1 MSLNPGGILSL
12 RALILCAVATGGY
25 TVNRIVKIDGLE
37 HLSVYLDGNQPNAG
51 DDSLALSAHYPQS
64 QLATMHGS
72 GRSDSGS
79 TTKSIV
85 GSLVSLAAPTVAV
98 PQKTPP
104 QRESGTAVH
113 RAGHATASRG
123 STDAAPIENLRIA
136 SWAVNG
142 FGPQQLRDPDL
153 ARILVDG
160 IRRFDVIA
168 LQQVRASER
177 DFLPTLVAMLNRDG
191 RAYDYLAGPVQGRN
205 PASPPGTLSGD
216 GEQLVFIYETT
227 RVVSDRSQ
235 LYTVA
240 DPENRLS
247 HKPLVAWFRAAQVD
261 PQRAWT
267 FSLVNMR
274 VDVSRARQEVY
285 ELPRLVSVISADG
298 RGEDDI
304 IFAGLLQA
312 DHSYLNG
319 ILGGANYWFATHDK
333 STDIYAKYQT
343 SNLIVDRRTTTEAV
357 LRGGVVDFL
366 RIHNLSISEAEKVS
380 PHLPVYAEFCPWE
393 GGHR

>member
-12 RALILCAVATGGY
+12 RALILCALAAGGY
-25 TVNRIVKIDGLE
+25 TVNRVVKIDGLE
-37 HLSVYLDGNQPNAG
+37 HLSVYLDGNQTG
-51 DDSLALSAHYPQS
+51 GSDDSLALSSVYPDS
-64 QLATMHGS
+64 QKADVPGS
-72 GRSDSGS
+72 GATESASS
-79 TTKSIV
+79 PKSIV
-85 GSLVSLAAPTVAV
+85 GSLVSLAMP
-98 PQKTPP
+98 KG
-104 QRESGTAVH
+104 ESGTPV
-113 RAGHATASRG
+113 RSAGHATSRG
-123 STDAAPIENLRIA
+123 STEQLPQAESLRIA
-136 SWAVNG
+136 SWAING
-142 FGPQQLRDPDL
+142 FGPQQLRDPEL

-177 DFLPTLVAMLNRDG
+177 DFLPNLIAMLNRNG
-191 RAYDYLAGPVQGRN
+191 RAYDYLAGPLQGRN
-205 PASPPGTLSGD
+205 PASSPGTLSGD
-216 GEQLVFIYETT
+216 GEQLVFFYDTNS
-227 RVVSDRSQ
+227 VVSDRSQ

-240 DPENRLS
+240 DPDNRLS

-285 ELPRLVSVISADG
+285 ELPRLVSVIGADG

-304 IFAGLLQA
+304 IFAGLMQA

-319 ILGGANYWFATHDK
+319 TLGDANYWFATHDK

-366 RIHNLSISEAEKVS
+366 RIHNLSISQAEKVT
-380 PHLPVYAEFCPWE
+380 PHLPVYAEFSPWE

>member
-1 MSLNPGGILSL
+1 MSLNYGGILSL
-12 RALILCAVATGGY
+12 RGLVLCAVAAGGY
-25 TVNRIVKIDGLE
+25 TVNRVVKIDGLE
-37 HLSVYLDGNQPNAG
+37 HLSVYLDGNQTGGSDN
-51 DDSLALSAHYPQS
+51 SLALSSVYPSS
-64 QLATMHGS
+64 QIAALPGS
-72 GRSDSGS
+72 GATESASS
-79 TTKSIV
+79 PKSIV
-85 GSLVSLAAPTVAV
+85 GSMISLAMP
-98 PQKTPP
+98 KG
-104 QRESGTAVH
+104 ESGTPV
-113 RAGHATASRG
+113 RPAGHATASRG
-123 STDAAPIENLRIA
+123 ATEAMPPTENLRIA
-136 SWAVNG
+136 SWAING
-142 FGPQQLRDPDL
+142 FGPQQLRDPEL

-160 IRRFDVIA
+160 IRRFDVVA

-177 DFLPTLVAMLNRDG
+177 DFLPNLVAMLNRDG
-191 RAYDYLAGPVQGRN
+191 RAYDYLAGPMQGRN

-216 GEQLVFIYETT
+216 GEQLVFFYDTAS
-227 RVVSDRSQ
+227 VVSDRSQ

-274 VDVSRARQEVY
+274 IDVSRARQEVY
-285 ELPRLVSVISADG
+285 ELPRLVSIIAADG

-304 IFAGLLQA
+304 IFAGLMQA

-319 ILGGANYWFATHDK
+319 TLGGSSYWFATHDK
-333 STDIYAKYQT
+333 STDIYAKFQT

-366 RIHNLSISEAEKVS
+366 RIHNLSISQAEKVT
-380 PHLPVYAEFCPWE
+380 PHLPIYAEFSPWE

>member
-12 RALILCAVATGGY
+12 RALALCALAVGGY
-25 TVNRIVKIDGLE
+25 TVNRVVKIDGLE
-37 HLSVYLDGNQPNAG
+37 HLSVYLDGNQPDSSEN
-51 DDSLALSAHYPQS
+51 SLALSSVYPQS
-64 QLATMHGS
+64 QIVALPDSSATETVS
-72 GRSDSGS
+72 SP
-79 TTKSIV
+79 KSIV
-85 GSLVSLAAPTVAV
+85 GSLVSLAMP
-98 PQKTPP
+98 KG
-104 QRESGTAVH
+104 ESGTPIRPV
-113 RAGHATASRG
+113 GHATVSLG
-123 STDAAPIENLRIA
+123 STEQMAPSSNLRIA
-136 SWAVNG
+136 SWAING
-142 FGPQQLRDPDL
+142 FGPQQLRDPES
-153 ARILVDG
+153 ASILVDG
-160 IRRFDVIA
+160 IRRFDIVA

-177 DFLPTLVAMLNRDG
+177 DFLPNLVAMLNRDG
-191 RAYDYLAGPVQGRN
+191 RAYDYLAGPLQGRN

-216 GEQLVFIYETT
+216 GEQLVFLYDTAS
-227 RVVSDRSQ
+227 VVSDRSQ

-240 DPENRLS
+240 DPDNRLS

-285 ELPRLVSVISADG
+285 ELPRLASVIGADG

-319 ILGGANYWFATHDK
+319 TLGGTNYWFATHDK
-333 STDIYAKYQT
+333 STDVYAKYQT

-366 RIHNLSISEAEKVS
+366 RIHNLSISQAEKVT
-380 PHLPVYAEFCPWE
+380 PHLPVYAEFSPWE